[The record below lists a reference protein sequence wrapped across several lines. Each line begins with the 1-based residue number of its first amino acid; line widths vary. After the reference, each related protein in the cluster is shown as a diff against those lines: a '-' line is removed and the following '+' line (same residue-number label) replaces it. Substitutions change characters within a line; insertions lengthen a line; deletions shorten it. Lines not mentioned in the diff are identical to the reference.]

1 MRRSAAPFRA
11 TIVLTAIASLAACR
25 PRLAPLTGAEAPAD
39 RLPRT
44 TIAPGHHQIVFT
56 WEYEDREMTGRGEG
70 VARVAAPDSA
80 RLDFYLSGGFGGGA
94 ALLIG
99 DTLRTPPGVGDL
111 VRRLVPPPPL
121 LWAAVGRVAL
131 PNLPD
136 TVIRVDGTTL
146 RADIG
151 RPVAWRLSFQGDT
164 LVRAER
170 VDGGRVAESIERSD
184 PTHVRYRDE
193 GARRTLQLTITRIQD
208 VPEFDA
214 SIWRFDR

>member
-1 MRRSAAPFRA
+1 
-11 TIVLTAIASLAACR
+11 
-25 PRLAPLTGAEAPAD
+25 
-39 RLPRT
+39 
-44 TIAPGHHQIVFT
+44 
-56 WEYEDREMTGRGEG
+56 
-70 VARVAAPDSA
+70 VARLAAPDSA
-80 RLDFYLSGGFGGGA
+80 RLDFYLSGGCGGGA
-94 ALLIG
+94 AILIG

-111 VRRLVPPPPL
+111 MRRLVPPPPL

-170 VDGGRVAESIERSD
+170 VDGGRVAASIERRD
-184 PTHVRYRDE
+184 ATHVRYRDE
-193 GARRTLQLTITRIQD
+193 GARRTLQLTITRTDD